1 MRFTQEQLQ
10 SFFGE
15 NVDVSTLPAAITGS
29 NTTETSIITIFLI
42 MLAIIFMINI
52 TKLAVKKI
60 VESKD
65 RENFSSSRELMLY
78 SSNQNE
84 DKKTNHTKQNI
95 YTKYYFNVYVK
106 QPYNKNGKQNNY
118 NNKSNYKHQKDSD
131 NSTGDVIDAEIL
143 L

>member
-15 NVDVSTLPAAITGS
+15 NVDVSTLPAVITGS

-65 RENFSSSRELMLY
+65 RENFSSSRELMIY

-84 DKKTNHTKQNI
+84 DKKTNHKQNI
-95 YTKYYFNVYVK
+95 YNKYYFNVQKYILPHFVNQFTIK
-106 QPYNKNGKQNNY
+106 QTKALF
-118 NNKSNYKHQKDSD
+118 
-131 NSTGDVIDAEIL
+131 IR
-143 L
+143 

>member
-15 NVDVSTLPAAITGS
+15 NVDVSTLPAVITGS

-60 VESKD
+60 VEYKD
-65 RENFSSSRELMLY
+65 RENFSYSRELMIY
-78 SSNQNE
+78 S
-84 DKKTNHTKQNI
+84 
-95 YTKYYFNVYVK
+95 
-106 QPYNKNGKQNNY
+106 
-118 NNKSNYKHQKDSD
+118 
-131 NSTGDVIDAEIL
+131 
-143 L
+143 

>member
-15 NVDVSTLPAAITGS
+15 NVDVSTLPAVKTGS

-65 RENFSSSRELMLY
+65 RENFSSSRELMIY

-84 DKKTNHTKQNI
+84 DKKTNHKQNI
-95 YTKYYFNVYVK
+95 YNKYYFNVYVK
-106 QPYNKNGKQNNY
+106 QPYDKNGKTNT
-118 NNKSNYKHQKDSD
+118 KSGYKNQKTYKQSD
-131 NSTGDVIDAEIL
+131 DDFIDAEVVT
-143 L
+143 

>member
-15 NVDVSTLPAAITGS
+15 NVDVSTLPVAITGS

-84 DKKTNHTKQNI
+84 DKKTNQTKQNI
-95 YTKYYFNVYVK
+95 YNKYYFNVYVK
-106 QPYNKNGKQNNY
+106 QPYNKYGKQNNY
-118 NNKSNYKHQKDSD
+118 NNKSNYKYQANTTD
-131 NSTGDVIDAEIL
+131 DVIDAEIVL
-143 L
+143 

>member
-65 RENFSSSRELMLY
+65 IDNFSSSRELMLY

-84 DKKTNHTKQNI
+84 DKKTNHKQNI
-95 YTKYYFNVYVK
+95 YNKYYFNVYIK
-106 QPYNKNGKQNNY
+106 QPYDKYGTKDTKNKYQ
-118 NNKSNYKHQKDSD
+118 
-131 NSTGDVIDAEIL
+131 NSTYTNQNTNDDFIDVEIVS
-143 L
+143 